1 MDIDKLMI
9 FVSIAILV
17 SVLGIA
23 GLTSGEF
30 GLPDMSSD
38 LEIPTIT
45 SSTNTDNDG
54 FYNYCYKMGFDC

>member
-1 MDIDKLMI
+1 MDIDRAMI
-9 FVSIAILV
+9 FVSMIILV

-38 LEIPTIT
+38 LKIPTIT
-45 SSTNTDNDG
+45 SSTNTNTD
-54 FYNYCYKMGFDC
+54 FYEYCYKMGFNC

>member
-30 GLPDMSSD
+30 GLPDMSGD
-38 LEIPTIT
+38 LEIPAIT

>member
-1 MDIDKLMI
+1 MDIDRAMI
-9 FVSIAILV
+9 FVSMIILV

-38 LEIPTIT
+38 LEIPAIT
-45 SSTNTDNDG
+45 SSTNTDTG
-54 FYNYCYKMGFDC
+54 FYEYCYKMGFDC

>member
-30 GLPDMSSD
+30 GLPDMSGD
-38 LEIPTIT
+38 LEIPAIT
-45 SSTNTDNDG
+45 SSTNTNTG
-54 FYNYCYKMGFDC
+54 FYEYCYKMGFDC

>member
-38 LEIPTIT
+38 FKIPDIT
-45 SSTNTDNDG
+45 SSTNTGGVYD
-54 FYNYCYKMGFDC
+54 YCTKMGLDC